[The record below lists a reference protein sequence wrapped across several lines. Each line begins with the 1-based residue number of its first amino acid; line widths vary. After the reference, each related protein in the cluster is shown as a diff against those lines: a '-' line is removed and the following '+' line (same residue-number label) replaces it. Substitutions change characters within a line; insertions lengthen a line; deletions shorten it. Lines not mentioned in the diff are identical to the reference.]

1 MLAAAKKEEAIL
13 FLRDQ
18 AQLYRQDA
26 SIQQALARAYF
37 AQGKLALQ
45 HIALAEYYTLTGS
58 LPAALE
64 QLRIARSAGDASFY
78 DQAMIDARE
87 RELQANWR
95 EMMKQGKNK

>member
-1 MLAAAKKEEAIL
+1 M
-13 FLRDQ
+13 
-18 AQLYRQDA
+18 
-26 SIQQALARAYF
+26 ARAYF